1 MRAAVYRRAGEVEIE
16 EVSVPV
22 PGAGEVVIEIDY
34 CGICGTDLH
43 MMLDGWG
50 TPGSVFGH
58 EWSGRVIDA
67 ADTGLVE
74 GTRVVGLPSVGCGD
88 CEPCRSGRP
97 SLCESRPDGGGSL
110 EHGAFSQYMVTDPRR
125 LVAVPDQIDQA
136 SAAYTEPLAVA
147 LHAVSNSNITD
158 TQRALVFGAGPIGA
172 AIIAILVARGI
183 SVAAVEL
190 AEVRRELAAAL
201 GATAYR
207 PEELTVPSHPGETLE
222 QGYHVVF
229 ESSGARS
236 ASETGLTQLVGG
248 GTLVI
253 VGTGLDYPRLD
264 TNRVILNELHITG
277 AFNYDADGFR
287 AALDLIASGSLP
299 LHLLIHPETVGLDGM
314 LNAMTQLR
322 SGEIA
327 GKVLVHVW
335 I

>member
-16 EVSVPV
+16 AVSVPV
-22 PGAGEVVIEIDY
+22 PDAGEALIEIDY

-67 ADTGLVE
+67 ADSGLVE
-74 GTRVVGLPSVGCGD
+74 GTRVVGLPSAGCGD
-88 CEPCRSGRP
+88 CESCRSARP
-97 SLCESRPDGGGSL
+97 SLCERRQDAGTSL
-110 EHGAFSQYMVTDPRR
+110 ERGAFSQYLLADPRR
-125 LVAVPDQIDQA
+125 LVEVPDGIEQA
-136 SAAYTEPLAVA
+136 RAAYTEPLAVA
-147 LHAVSNSNITD
+147 LHAVTNSKITD
-158 TQRALVFGAGPIGA
+158 SQRALVFGAGPIGA

-190 AEVRRELAAAL
+190 TDVRLELAAAL
-201 GATAYR
+201 GATVFR
-207 PEELTVPSHPGETLE
+207 PDELTIPDHPGDTPEP
-222 QGYHVVF
+222 GYHVVF

-277 AFNYDADGFR
+277 AFNYDADGFG
-287 AALDLIASGSLP
+287 AALDLIASGTLP
-299 LHLLIHPETVGLDGM
+299 LDLLIHPETVGLEGM
-314 LNAMTQLR
+314 LDAMTQLR

-327 GKVLVHVW
+327 GKVLVTP
-335 I
+335 

>member
-16 EVSVPV
+16 AVSVPV
-22 PGAGEVVIEIDY
+22 PDVGEALIEIDY

-50 TPGSVFGH
+50 MPGSVFGH

-67 ADTGLVE
+67 ADSGLVE

-88 CEPCRSGRP
+88 CEPCLRGHP
-97 SLCESRPDGGGSL
+97 SLCERRQDAGTSL
-110 EHGAFSQYMVTDPRR
+110 ERGAFSQYLLADPRR
-125 LVAVPDQIDQA
+125 LVEVPDGIEQA
-136 SAAYTEPLAVA
+136 RAAYTEPLAVA
-147 LHAVSNSNITD
+147 LHAVTNSKITD
-158 TQRALVFGAGPIGA
+158 SQRALVFGAGPIGA

-190 AEVRRELAAAL
+190 AEVRLELAAAL
-201 GATAYR
+201 GATVFR
-207 PEELTVPSHPGETLE
+207 PDELTIPDHPGETPE
-222 QGYHVVF
+222 PGYHVVY

-277 AFNYDADGFR
+277 AFNYDADGFG
-287 AALDLIASGSLP
+287 AALDLIASGALP
-299 LHLLIHPETVGLDGM
+299 LDLLIHPETVGLEGM
-314 LNAMTQLR
+314 LDAMTQLR

-327 GKVLVHVW
+327 GKVLVTP
-335 I
+335 